1 MHITLN
7 LSCVHIFTE
16 QFRFTHRYYLWLKVL
31 LIKLT
36 RIFLNR
42 FYWSSLPVHLMIRKV
57 ILNKELPKC
66 KVFFFLECQCMK
78 FHQTLNVEFWFICIR
93 QEKEAM
99 RLSVKI
105 HNHINLNFL
114 YCPYW
119 VRILQY
125 LRIIWTKSIICKKQI
140 DYAYECKWLRIHFT
154 FFVTACLLISQNFYS
169 TCKSQWDLFKKMS
182 HLTFH

>member
-1 MHITLN
+1 MRN
-7 LSCVHIFTE
+7 KKIFVLKIV
-16 QFRFTHRYYLWLKVL
+16 RRKSIASLHRLTQAVQRAKLKRTAGDPTWV
-31 LIKLT
+31 
-36 RIFLNR
+36 
-42 FYWSSLPVHLMIRKV
+42 
-57 ILNKELPKC
+57 
-66 KVFFFLECQCMK
+66 
-78 FHQTLNVEFWFICIR
+78 CIR
-93 QEKEAM
+93 QEKDAI
-99 RLSVKI
+99 RLSAKI

-125 LRIIWTKSIICKKQI
+125 LRIIWTKSIICKKHI